1 MLDINAMR
9 NKDDNSQP
17 SQLKDKSFDEAI
29 REFVASCSR
38 WYYTPY
44 NELHHDFERWYHDK
58 GDILAF
64 VLYTGLLELIVGIL
78 EELYDYSYED
88 KTIFNEEGFP
98 IGLFKETYIN
108 YCLYKYIHAKTTTE
122 SEYYKMRAEQGFG
135 CTLEEE
141 LARRNS
147 EDPSF
152 EIVGAAYS
160 TGTVAEQLYENT
172 KLWGVDP
179 DSQYSFVT
187 YWRTSVDM
195 PEDLVK
201 DLIMFMTEFRDY
213 IDIADICTMCA
224 DFMHTAYTLV
234 TKYDIFADITIDNI
248 HKILMMALL
257 FRCYLD
263 QQRQLESW
271 SQQNQMREENYLL
284 W

>member
-9 NKDDNSQP
+9 NKGDNSQL
-17 SQLKDKSFDEAI
+17 SQLKDKSFDEAL

-38 WYYTPY
+38 WYCEPY
-44 NELHHDFERWYHDK
+44 NKLHRDFERWYRDK

-64 VLYTGLLELIVGIL
+64 VLYTSMLKLIVEIL
-78 EELYDYSYED
+78 EILYSYFYED

-108 YCLYKYIHAKTTTE
+108 YCLYKYIHAETTTE
-122 SEYYKMRAEQGFG
+122 NEYYKMRAEQGFG

-152 EIVGAAYS
+152 KIMGAAYS
-160 TGTVAEQLYENT
+160 EGTVVEQLYEDT
-172 KLWGVDP
+172 KLWGLDS

-195 PEDLVK
+195 PEDLAK
-201 DLIMFMTEFRDY
+201 DLITFMTEFRDY

-224 DFMHTAYTLV
+224 DFMHTAYNLV
-234 TKYDIFADITIDNI
+234 TEYNIFAATAIDDI
-248 HKILMMALL
+248 HKLSMMALL
-257 FRCYLD
+257 FHCYLD
-263 QQRQLESW
+263 QQR
-271 SQQNQMREENYLL
+271 
-284 W
+284 

>member
-1 MLDINAMR
+1 MAYDINAMR
-9 NKDDNSQP
+9 NKGGNSLV
-17 SQLKDKSFDEAI
+17 SQLKDKSFDEAL

-38 WYYTPY
+38 WYCTPY
-44 NELHHDFERWYHDK
+44 NELHRDFERWYRDK

-78 EELYDYSYED
+78 EELYDYSDED
-88 KTIFNEEGFP
+88 KTIFNKEGFP

-135 CTLEEE
+135 CTLDEEVI
-141 LARRNS
+141 RRDMENPMRKMERIS
-147 EDPSF
+147 PEEPP
-152 EIVGAAYS
+152 AAE
-160 TGTVAEQLYENT
+160 TLYEDT

-179 DSQYSFVT
+179 GSQYSFVT

-195 PEDLVK
+195 PGDLVK

-263 QQRQLESW
+263 QQRKQEEW
-271 SQQNQMREENYLL
+271 HQQNQMGEGGHLL
-284 W
+284 